1 MSTNDE
7 QHGKEVVVSASK
19 RFTVGKYG
27 TIGPRPT
34 MEDSLVIAGAFM
46 GEEDMD
52 YFAVFDGHGGSKVS
66 HIVADQ
72 LHKEIGK
79 QLGRAKSG
87 ELTNE
92 EMVTIFHD
100 AFSKLDQKITDSGVE
115 SGSTGIVSLIIK
127 DTIFC
132 ANAGDSRAVLCSGDR
147 AVRLSRDHKPDLPDE
162 TKRIEEAGG
171 FVVQR
176 PGNIPRINGRLA
188 VSRAFGDS
196 DLGESVSASPFVSI
210 FDLAKMRISFVD
222 TAIENKGG
230 EKDLAGKLHEDRHD
244 LFLILACDGLW
255 DVFQDEEVA
264 HWLYKHEGGKEDL
277 NKVAEALVNAAL
289 KKGTQDNVSV
299 IIIKLSGHGKDKK

>member
-1 MSTNDE
+1 MSE
-7 QHGKEVVVSASK
+7 SKHGKEVVVSESK
-19 RFTVGKYG
+19 RFAVGKYG

-34 MEDSLVIAGAFM
+34 MEDSLVVAGAFM

-72 LHKEIGK
+72 LHQEIAK
-79 QLGRAKSG
+79 QMSKVKSG
-87 ELTNE
+87 EFTNE
-92 EMVTIFHD
+92 EMVTVFHD
-100 AFSKLDQKITDSGVE
+100 AFSKLDQKITNSGVD
-115 SGSTGIVSLIIK
+115 SGSTGIVSLIIRN
-127 DTIFC
+127 TIFC

-171 FVVQR
+171 FVVAR

-188 VSRAFGDS
+188 VSRSFGDS

-210 FDLAKMRISFVD
+210 FDLEKMKISFID
-222 TAIENKGG
+222 TAIDNKSG
-230 EKDLAGKLHEDRHD
+230 EKNLAGKLHEDRHD

-264 HWLYKHEGGKEDL
+264 HWIYKHEGNKDDL
-277 NKVAEALVNAAL
+277 NQVAEGLVKAAL

-299 IIIKLSGHGKDKK
+299 LLIKLSSHSKK